1 MIEKNII
8 RLHES
13 LPLPADPRVWAEIDR
28 RALADN
34 WRDLCDHII
43 RVSPDTYAM
52 AVVKADA
59 YGHGIY
65 PAVHTLLAAGCRA
78 FAFACAEEAAAA
90 REIIRD
96 EATVNGEMATDT
108 VELLVLGYTPV
119 TDVRLL
125 ATHGITT
132 TILSE
137 AYAEALS
144 AAAERDGL
152 TVACHIAL
160 DTGMNRIGLAACSD
174 TEITEAARAVERICA
189 LPGLRVTGLF
199 SHLACADEA
208 PGEVLASDSHTMTQ
222 YRRFAAVKARLS
234 SSCPRLLCH
243 ICNSAAAVRF
253 PDALPEG
260 CMDAVRLGISLY
272 GYGVETVDGRPL
284 AARPVMKLKT
294 TVVHIHTL
302 LPGERVGYGGTFTT
316 DVPRTIATLPV
327 GYADGFLRAF
337 AGTSVTIH
345 TRCGAEKCT
354 IKAPVVGRI
363 CMDQCMV
370 DVTGSGVKVGDQVT
384 LFGEKPD
391 ELTELARRAGT
402 IPYELL
408 CLITA
413 RVPRVMV

>member
-1 MIEKNII
+1 MNGHRII

-13 LPLPADPRVWAEIDR
+13 LPLPADPRVWAEIDST
-28 RALADN
+28 ALADN

-43 RVSPDTYAM
+43 RTSPDTYAM

-65 PAVHTLLAAGCRA
+65 PAVHTLLRAGCRS
-78 FAFACAEEAAAA
+78 FALACAEEAAAA

-96 EATVNGEMATDT
+96 EAIASEA

-132 TILSE
+132 TVLSE
-137 AYAEALS
+137 EYAKALS
-144 AAAERDGL
+144 AAAVRDGL

-160 DTGMNRIGLAACSD
+160 DTGMHRIGLPACSEDEIAD
-174 TEITEAARAVERICA
+174 TTRAVARIDR
-189 LPGLRVTGLF
+189 LPGLRITGLF
-199 SHLACADEA
+199 SHLSRADEDRDA
-208 PGEVLASDSHTMTQ
+208 VLASDSHTMTQ
-222 YRRFAAVKARLS
+222 YRRFALARESILAAL
-234 SSCPRLLCH
+234 PRRHAPLVCH
-243 ICNSAAAVRF
+243 LCNSAAAVRF

-260 CMDAVRLGISLY
+260 CLDAVRLGISLY
-272 GYGVETVDGRPL
+272 GYGVARVDGRPL
-284 AARPVMKLKT
+284 ADRPVMKLKT
-294 TVVHIHTL
+294 RVVHLHTL
-302 LPGERVGYGGTFTT
+302 RPGEQVGYGGDFTSDT
-316 DVPRTIATLPV
+316 PRIIATLPV

-337 AGTSVTIH
+337 RGVSVTVH
-345 TRCGAEKCT
+345 TRGGRV
-354 IKAPVVGRI
+354 KAPIVGRI

-370 DVTGSGVKVGDQVT
+370 DVTGLRVSVGDEVT
-384 LFGEKPD
+384 LFGEERE
-391 ELTELARRAGT
+391 ELMALARRAGT

-413 RVPRVMV
+413 RVPRVIL